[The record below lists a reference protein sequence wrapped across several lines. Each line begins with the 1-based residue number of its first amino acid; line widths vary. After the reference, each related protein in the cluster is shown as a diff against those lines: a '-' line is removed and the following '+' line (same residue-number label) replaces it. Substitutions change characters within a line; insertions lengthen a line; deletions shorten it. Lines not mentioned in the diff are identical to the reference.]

1 MRGTVAAGLG
11 GAALV
16 TIVAL
21 LVLLPGRLLS
31 SGRISDPVA
40 PAALPELGVVHA
52 SVGPSKPVVHVTLPV
67 HALGRRAGAADVH
80 ASAVAPRKAARK
92 HVAPRRHAA
101 PKPKPAS
108 RPVPAA
114 PHATPVPAVAVP
126 TPAVATTPATP
137 APAPAPTPRPVP
149 SAPVI
154 AQSAQPA
161 PVAPKPVPAVVPSV
175 SVTVGSGKVES
186 TLVASVR
193 DGSDAESA
201 QYGHAASDQA
211 DRTTGGAAGNRADG
225 VRPVAAAAG
234 AATPAVARAWAP
246 ARHEDRRDRGQAR
259 GREDR
264 VARQV
269 GHGHRR

>member
-40 PAALPELGVVHA
+40 PAALPALGVVQA
-52 SVGPSKPVVHVTLPV
+52 SVPPSRPVIHVTPPLHGLARHV
-67 HALGRRAGAADVH
+67 DETLVH
-80 ASAVAPRKAARK
+80 ASAVAPRKVVPK
-92 HVAPRRHAA
+92 HVAPRKHAVAKPRPA
-101 PKPKPAS
+101 PRPA
-108 RPVPAA
+108 PAA
-114 PHATPVPAVAVP
+114 PRATPVPEVVVP
-126 TPAVATTPATP
+126 TPAVATTTTAPPP
-137 APAPAPTPRPVP
+137 APRPAP

-154 AQSAQPA
+154 AQPATAPA

-211 DRTTGGAAGNRADG
+211 DRTKGRAAGNRPDR
-225 VRPVAAAAG
+225 VRPLEAAPG
-234 AATPAVARAWAP
+234 AATPAVARA
-246 ARHEDRRDRGQAR
+246 GT
-259 GREDR
+259 
-264 VARQV
+264 
-269 GHGHRR
+269 